1 MSVDALRSLSFRMY
15 PAGHIVVA
23 TGVAWGAERFARR
36 LIPRRPNAPNER
48 AQASAGSLFDYR
60 LVALGAWL
68 PDIIDK
74 PLGWWILDDPSYEH
88 SFAHSLLFVWILT
101 LPGLIFARRS
111 DRRLLSLAFGDA
123 MHVLCDPVMRAPEVF
138 FWPLYGWSFDVR
150 LGYAFE
156 VPFDLLRWDPA
167 FAAFAAVILLRLW
180 QRDRLRGLVFSGR
193 L

>member
-1 MSVDALRSLSFRMY
+1 M
-15 PAGHIVVA
+15 
-23 TGVAWGAERFARR
+23 
-36 LIPRRPNAPNER
+36 
-48 AQASAGSLFDYR
+48 
-60 LVALGAWL
+60 
-68 PDIIDK
+68 
-74 PLGWWILDDPSYEH
+74 
-88 SFAHSLLFVWILT
+88 
-101 LPGLIFARRS
+101 
-111 DRRLLSLAFGDA
+111 SLAFGDA

-180 QRDRLRGLVFSGR
+180 QRDRLRGLVLSGR

>member
-1 MSVDALRSLSFRMY
+1 MY

-23 TGVAWGAERFARR
+23 IGVAWGAERVARH
-36 LIPRRPNAPNER
+36 LILRRSSIARNNPTAGNAV
-48 AQASAGSLFDYR
+48 SLFDYR

-74 PLGWWILDDPSYEH
+74 PLGWWILEDPAFEH
-88 SFAHSLLFVWILT
+88 SIAHSLLFVWILT
-101 LPGLIFARRS
+101 LPGLILARRG

-123 MHVLCDPVMRAPEVF
+123 MHVLSDPVMRAPEVF

-156 VPFDLLRWDPA
+156 VPIDLLRWDPV
-167 FAAFAAVILLRLW
+167 FAAFGAVVLLRLW
-180 QRDRLRGLVFSGR
+180 HVDRLRGLVLSGR